1 MQRLTISLD
10 ADLAAAFDAFAIERG
25 YQSRSE
31 AMRDLVR
38 QAVDARDL
46 DADPTGLCVATLSYI
61 YDHHVRDLAARLTA
75 IGHDHHDLVVS
86 TTHAHLDFRDCLE
99 TTILKGPTEAV
110 RTLANK
116 IRAERGV
123 RFGALNIVGVK
134 PNASTPMEGTRTTI
148 THTCRPAA
156 PE

>member
-10 ADLAAAFDAFAIERG
+10 ADLATAFDAFARERG

-46 DADPTGLCVATLSYI
+46 ADNPQAPCVAALSYV
-61 YDHHVRDLAARLTA
+61 YDHHVRDLATRLTA
-75 IGHDHHDLVVS
+75 IGHDHHDLVIT
-86 TTHAHLDFRDCLE
+86 TTHVHLDHRDCLE
-99 TTILKGPTEAV
+99 TMILKGPTRAV
-110 RTLANK
+110 QGLSDR

-123 RFGALNIVGVK
+123 RFGVLNIVGTE
-134 PNASTPMEGTRTTI
+134 PNAAHADGAH
-148 THTCRPAA
+148 THHDQLHLSPRRA
-156 PE
+156 

>member
-10 ADLAAAFDAFAIERG
+10 VELADAFDAFSRERG

-46 DADPTGLCVATLSYI
+46 SADPDAPCVAALSYV
-61 YDHHVRDLAARLTA
+61 YDHHVRDLPARLTA
-75 IGHDHHDLVVS
+75 IGHAHHNLVVA
-86 TTHAHLDFRDCLE
+86 TTHVHLDHRDCLE
-99 TTILKGPTEAV
+99 TTILKGPAQAV
-110 RTLANK
+110 RTLADA

-123 RFGALNIVGVK
+123 RFGALNIVGVE
-134 PNASTPMEGTRTTI
+134 PNDA
-148 THTCRPAA
+148 HTDGSHVHHDHSHLSPRRA
-156 PE
+156 